1 MYPFRYIPERKMYL
15 CDAFSTFHLTFVNW
29 LIKLVN
35 RGIIMAQRQIGT
47 FEAKT
52 HFSQII
58 EKVSH
63 GEDFIITRR
72 GKPVAKIIPFD
83 NEMRMTFK
91 EAVEQ
96 LKEFRKLYRGKPGS
110 FNIREAIEEG
120 RP

>member
-1 MYPFRYIPERKMYL
+1 
-15 CDAFSTFHLTFVNW
+15 
-29 LIKLVN
+29 
-35 RGIIMAQRQIGT
+35 MAQQIGA

-58 EKVSH
+58 EKAER

-72 GKPVAKIIPFD
+72 GKPVAKIVPF
-83 NEMRMTFK
+83 EKKQEMTFE

-96 LKEFRKLYRGKPGS
+96 LKEMRKLYRGKPGS

-120 RP
+120 RS

>member
-1 MYPFRYIPERKMYL
+1 
-15 CDAFSTFHLTFVNW
+15 
-29 LIKLVN
+29 
-35 RGIIMAQRQIGT
+35 MAQTIGA

-58 EKVSH
+58 EKTER

-72 GKPVAKIIPFD
+72 GKPVAKIIPFQQ
-83 NEMRMTFK
+83 EPEMTFK

-120 RP
+120 RR

>member
-1 MYPFRYIPERKMYL
+1 M
-15 CDAFSTFHLTFVNW
+15 SQ
-29 LIKLVN
+29 LI
-35 RGIIMAQRQIGT
+35 GA

-52 HFSQII
+52 HFSSIL
-58 EKVSH
+58 EKAEQ
-63 GEDFIITRR
+63 GEDFIITKR

-83 NEMRMTFK
+83 KEKKLTFK
-91 EAVEQ
+91 EAVEE